1 MMILNSLTAHT
12 EILVVLYLRNFL
24 IKLCFD
30 HKMLQMSV
38 KILEVSVIDNLNF
51 MLEYKIS

>member
-1 MMILNSLTAHT
+1 MILNSLTAHT

-30 HKMLQMSV
+30 HKMLQVSV